1 MRRFIYWLG
10 IFSGLALL
18 LIMGLMCSEVFCR
31 YFLHKPILGTVEI
44 SSYLLVLF
52 VFSGV
57 SYTQS
62 IDGHIKIDLFTSML
76 SNRSQNA
83 LRLFA
88 LIMALAVYGVIA
100 WRTSRAFL
108 LSWQMGEVRWGA
120 LPLPMY
126 PVKFFVA
133 FGSLCLC
140 IQFIISIFDE
150 CRHNFSRRTEE

>member
-1 MRRFIYWLG
+1 MRRLVYWLG
-10 IFSGLALL
+10 LLSGFVLL
-18 LIMGLMCSEVFCR
+18 VIMGLMCAEVFCR

-62 IDGHIKIDLFTSML
+62 IDGHIRIDLLTSRL
-76 SNRSQNA
+76 SDQSQKL
-83 LRLFA
+83 LRLAA
-88 LIMALAVYGVIA
+88 LMMALAVYGVIT

-120 LPLPMY
+120 LPLPVY

-133 FGSLCLC
+133 FGSLVLC

-150 CRHNFSRRTEE
+150 CRYKLFCQTEE